1 MKSQG
6 VRPARW
12 TPGVGIGAVR
22 DGERLLFHL
31 AAPQATRIRFD
42 FARHRRVLNL
52 DRNYA
57 RLNEFPE
64 WHTVDENTLYRLRR
78 AGDGGDGQVLAGSEL
93 IAGVSLAPGDWVLDR
108 ASR

>member
-6 VRPARW
+6 ARPVHW
-12 TPGVGIGAVR
+12 TPGVGVGAVR
-22 DGERLLFHL
+22 DGSRLLLHL
-31 AAPQATRIRFD
+31 AASGETRVQFD

-64 WHTVDENTLYRLRR
+64 WHTVDENTLYRVRR
-78 AGDGGDGQVLAGSEL
+78 PGDAGEGRTLLGAEL
-93 IAGVSLAPGDWVLDR
+93 IAGIPLAPGDWIVQPL
-108 ASR
+108 